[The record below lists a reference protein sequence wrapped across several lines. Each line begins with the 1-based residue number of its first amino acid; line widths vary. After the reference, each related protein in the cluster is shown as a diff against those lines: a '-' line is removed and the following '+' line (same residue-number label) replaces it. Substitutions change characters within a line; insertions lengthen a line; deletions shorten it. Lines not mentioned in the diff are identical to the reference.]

1 MKFISSR
8 DNPSFKHLRALAEEA
23 RYRRECAASLID
35 GDHLL
40 SAALEAD
47 WPIQRLILREDV
59 AEAPETQDFLRR
71 LERATHPLQEVLVF
85 APALFKALS
94 PVQTPTG
101 LLAEIRLPQ
110 DPQDNSPAQVAQVAQ
125 DVLAIAGVQDVG
137 NLGTMLRTAAAAGIR
152 EAWLDRQTTQAWSP
166 KALRAGMGA
175 QFQMRIV
182 EACDLSAALAASG
195 VPSYVTHLGEK
206 SESLYA
212 LDLRAPAIWV
222 FGAEGQGVPAELVA
236 RATHQVRIP
245 MPGQIE
251 SLNVAAAVAV
261 CVFEQVRQR
270 QSSV

>member
-59 AEAPETQDFLRR
+59 AEAPATLDFLRR
-71 LERATHPLQEVLVF
+71 AERGTHPLQEVLVF

-101 LLAEIRLPQ
+101 LLAEIGLPQ
-110 DPQDNSPAQVAQVAQ
+110 DNAPTQAAQ

-182 EACDLSAALAASG
+182 EACDLSAALAASR

-206 SESLYA
+206 SENLYA

-222 FGAEGQGVPAELVA
+222 FGAEGQGVPAELITQ
-236 RATHQVRIP
+236 ATHQLRIP